1 MTSQNPQRRQR
12 CFAAIALFS
21 IAGIATANSGNSADW
36 SIVTQPVSDY
46 LAGVPWVEGAGLI
59 VVKDGELMHEQFWGD
74 ASAQSQVQ
82 IASATKMLSAVAI
95 LSLVDDG
102 LIDLDAPVW
111 TYLPIEFPAGTPK
124 GQITVRQMFSHTSGL
139 PAQSPL
145 ISDNTITL
153 AEAVAAIGAATPL
166 LAAPGTTFTYGGIS
180 MHVAGRVAE
189 VVTGQSWATLFTE
202 RVATP
207 LGLTATDY
215 EAFGPTENPRIAG
228 GARSSAHDLIR
239 LAKML
244 ANGGTLDDVSVLSPE
259 AVAIMLSDQTGGA
272 PPSPLPGSLAEWL
285 GYGIGNWIEYRNA
298 KTDAPEE
305 FTSPGG
311 AGTTPWVNSALGIA
325 GVFVI
330 QHNLPAVDGFTDAI
344 RDFARAL
351 ADGEPKPPNADLN
364 DDGQVDG
371 ADLGILLS
379 AWGTCTR
386 CASDLNGDGVVDGA
400 DLGILL
406 SFWIR

>member
-1 MTSQNPQRRQR
+1 MTIQLCTRVCRR
-12 CFAAIALFS
+12 AAVIAVCAYL
-21 IAGIATANSGNSADW
+21 GVATADSPDW
-36 SIVTQPVSDY
+36 SIVTQPVTDY
-46 LAGVPWVEGAGLI
+46 LAGVPWVHGAALI
-59 VVKDGELMHEQFWGD
+59 VLKDGAPMHEQFWGSV
-74 ASAQSQVQ
+74 SARSQIQ

-102 LIDLDAPVW
+102 LLGLDVPVS
-111 TYLPIEFPAGTPK
+111 TYLPVEFPTGTPK

-145 ISDNTITL
+145 ISNNSITL
-153 AEAVAAIGAATPL
+153 AQAVAAIGTQTPL
-166 LAAPGTTFTYGGIS
+166 LATPGAVYTYGGVS

-189 VVTGQSWATLFTE
+189 VVTGQSWTTLFAE

-207 LGLTATDY
+207 LGLTATDF
-215 EAFGPTENPRIAG
+215 EAFGPTLNPRIAG

-239 LAKML
+239 LTAML
-244 ANGGTLDDVSVLSPE
+244 AGGGTLDGVRVLSPD

-272 PPSPLPGSLAEWL
+272 PPSSLPGSLAEWL
-285 GYGIGNWIEYRNA
+285 GYGIGVWIERRDA
-298 KTDAPEE
+298 DTDVPEE

-325 GVFVI
+325 GVFLI

-344 RDFARAL
+344 RDFARSVAVEC
-351 ADGEPKPPNADLN
+351 EPKPPTADL
-364 DDGQVDG
+364 DGDGIVDG
-371 ADLGILLS
+371 ADLGLLLQQWGSGGS
-379 AWGTCTR
+379 A
-386 CASDLNGDGVVDGA
+386 DLNGDGVVDGI

-406 SFWIR
+406 QQWGTRQ